1 MNKHFLHFFLH
12 KSFFWFLFL
21 SILSN
26 IHNLSA
32 QYNLQNLA
40 LMNEDKLTHFRYKN
54 LQLFP
59 IIANETFLEKH
70 KNIGNYTVLQEALI
84 RKQVKITEQ
93 SYHDKQLE
101 HSEYASISTT
111 LQAESSNDIAEKKLQ
126 QNNNTTLS
134 IYDNN
139 VFHQQILEQ
148 VEQKS
153 IIDIDLINELLI
165 TNISEDTLY
174 LMAGEVIRGGKQD
187 RVVAKDMLVLPK
199 SEKVA
204 LPVFCVEK
212 GRWNYKKDAMQP
224 FNEYFHVSSMQIRQA
239 IQQSDNQEL
248 IWKVIEKIN
257 RKNEVVSKTQAYTEL
272 AQSGVFRTQFMD
284 YFGFFKDVFKEQ
296 KNVIGLV
303 VVSGNEILGCDL
315 FATPHLF
322 EQKYNSLLY
331 SYCTEAITSGDVP
344 NVERKKVMAY
354 LTEFLGD
361 EQSQELIVK
370 DKGSVFEH
378 QEQKLHITTF

>member
-1 MNKHFLHFFLH
+1 MNNNFLYFLLLKFFL
-12 KSFFWFLFL
+12 FPIAVA
-21 SILSN
+21 ILLPN
-26 IHNLSA
+26 QKLLA
-32 QYNLQNLA
+32 QYNLQNLS
-40 LMNEDKLTHFRYKN
+40 LIDTEEITDFRYKN

-59 IIANETFLEKH
+59 VIANEAFLEKH

-84 RKQVKITEQ
+84 NKQVKITEQ
-93 SYHDKQLE
+93 SYSENANNHT
-101 HSEYASISTT
+101 EYASISPT
-111 LQAESSNDIAEKKLQ
+111 LATESSQEIAEQKLQ
-126 QNNNTTLS
+126 STNNNLLS

-139 VFHQQILEQ
+139 VLHQQILEQ
-148 VEQKS
+148 VQQKS

-165 TNISEDTLY
+165 TNISKDTLY

-187 RVVAKDMLVLPK
+187 RVVANDMLILPK
-199 SEKVA
+199 AEKVA

-212 GRWNYKKDAMQP
+212 GRWNYKKDAIQP

-272 AQSGVFRTQFMD
+272 AQSSVFRKQFID
-284 YFGFFKDVFKEQ
+284 YFSFFKDIFKEK

-315 FATPHLF
+315 FATSHLF
-322 EQKYNSLLY
+322 EQKYNSLLH
-331 SYCTEAITSGDVP
+331 SYCTEAITNGDVP
-344 NVERKKVMAY
+344 SVERKKVMAY

-370 DKGSVFEH
+370 YKGSVFEH

>member
-1 MNKHFLHFFLH
+1 MNKYFFYFLLPKNFFFIFCLG
-12 KSFFWFLFL
+12 
-21 SILSN
+21 ILC
-26 IHNLSA
+26 HAQYLSA
-32 QYNLQNLA
+32 QYNLQNLSLIDEA
-40 LMNEDKLTHFRYKN
+40 ETANFRYKN

-59 IIANETFLEKH
+59 IIANEAFLEKH

-84 RKQVKITEQ
+84 KKQVRITEQ
-93 SYHDKQLE
+93 SY
-101 HSEYASISTT
+101 SEQAANQTAYASISPV
-111 LQAESSNDIAEKKLQ
+111 LEAESSQEIAEQKLQ
-126 QNNNTTLS
+126 ETNNSLLS

-148 VEQKS
+148 TQQKS
-153 IIDIDLINELLI
+153 IIEIDLINELLI
-165 TNISEDTLY
+165 TNVSEDTLY

-187 RVVAKDMLVLPK
+187 RVVANDMLILPK
-199 SEKVA
+199 AEKVA

-239 IQQSDNQEL
+239 VQQSENQEL
-248 IWKVIEKIN
+248 IWKVIDKIN
-257 RKNEVVSKTQAYTEL
+257 RKNQVVSKTQAYTEL
-272 AQSGVFRTQFMD
+272 AQSGVFRTQFMN
-284 YFGFFKDVFKEQ
+284 YFNYFKGIFAEK
-296 KNVIGLV
+296 KAVIGLV

-322 EQKYNSLLY
+322 EQQYNSLLY

-344 NVERKKVMAY
+344 NVEKNEVVAY
-354 LTEFLGD
+354 LKEFLGD

-370 DKGSVFEH
+370 GKGSIFEH